1 MTEKEMI
8 TQYIQMPTILDW
20 RNTPYDEVDRRFH
33 ELAGIPDTIPFADM
47 LSTVFRGT
55 VPSTKTSKVFD
66 AIEYAQNARYPSS
79 PCRRTDIESRFR
91 YFRNEKFFENM
102 FPTDKPLH
110 GRRFHNKVIFDVSA
124 YEDYTHETHIALL
137 QQIARIWED
146 TAVSS
151 HLYDVRKDIHTE
163 MDSRN
168 SLTPFV
174 RDHVAFL
181 VVELYSL

>member
-1 MTEKEMI
+1 MRE
-8 TQYIQMPTILDW
+8 ILDW
-20 RNTPYDEVDRRFH
+20 RNMPYDEVDRRFH

-55 VPSTKTSKVFD
+55 VPSTNTSKVFD
-66 AIEYAQNARYPSS
+66 AIEYAQNVRYPSS
-79 PCRRTDIESRFR
+79 PCSRTAIESQFR

-110 GRRFHNKVIFDVSA
+110 GRRFHNKVILDVSA

-146 TAVSS
+146 TAVSI
-151 HLYDVRKDIHTE
+151 HLYDVRKDIHTGV
-163 MDSRN
+163 DSRN

-174 RDHVAFL
+174 RDHIAFL
-181 VVELYSL
+181 IVELVVP